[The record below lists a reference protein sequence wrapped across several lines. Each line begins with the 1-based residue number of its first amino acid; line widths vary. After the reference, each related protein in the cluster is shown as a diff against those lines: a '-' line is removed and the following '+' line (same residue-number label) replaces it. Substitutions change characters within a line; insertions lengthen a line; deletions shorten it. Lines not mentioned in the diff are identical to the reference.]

1 MERITPPQVPQTTT
15 QPAQP
20 QPQSQP
26 QPQTHAAHPTQPNG
40 LPDSNLKIVWDP
52 VKGRYVGA
60 GVEEETTAAPP
71 PKMDNLSSANSSS
84 GGLRAARTSGGSRYF
99 NPLNQASTN
108 GAATPTPAAPVPAMP
123 IPTQF
128 GFIPT
133 MPDDAGESVDPFSGQ
148 ANPTVHGVE
157 VSPAQ

>member
-1 MERITPPQVPQTTT
+1 MI
-15 QPAQP
+15 
-20 QPQSQP
+20 
-26 QPQTHAAHPTQPNG
+26 
-40 LPDSNLKIVWDP
+40 LPDDSKPTIVWDP

-71 PKMDNLSSANSSS
+71 PKMDSLATNNSSS

-99 NPLNQASTN
+99 NPLNQAATN
-108 GAATPTPAAPVPAMP
+108 GAASPTPAAPITAMP
-123 IPTQF
+123 VPTQF

-133 MPDDAGESVDPFSGQ
+133 MPDDAGDSVDPFSGQ